1 MKRRIAVT
9 AAIATTAI
17 ALTGCAGQQGQTEAD
32 GPPRLSGN
40 AIWGQ
45 MQNADYSRNW
55 AMWPGTQALYKGN
68 EPHGMLLT
76 TYVNQPA
83 LDAIRNKAGTMPDG
97 ALVIKE
103 NYMPDGKLAAIT
115 VMYKAKNYNP
125 SDGDWYW
132 VKYGPDGGIEAE
144 GKEPMCIACH
154 SAVKNNDYLYTGPVR

>member
-1 MKRRIAVT
+1 MNRRIVVT
-9 AAIATTAI
+9 AAIVAS
-17 ALTGCAGQQGQTEAD
+17 ALAGCAGQQGPTAAD
-32 GPPRLSGN
+32 QQFQPSGK
-40 AIWGQ
+40 AIWVQ
-45 MQNADYSRNW
+45 MQNADYTRNW

-76 TYVNQPA
+76 TYVNKPA

-132 VKYGPDGGIEAE
+132 VKYEPDGRVDVE
-144 GKEPMCIACH
+144 GKDPMCIACH
-154 SAVKNNDYLYTGPVR
+154 GAVRTNDFLFTGPVR